1 MEDQP
6 EEQAKDRYDLL
17 LGMLETDLANTG
29 FNPEKEPPGLEPRL
43 PKGVSSLPQ
52 SQLRAHYDDYQ
63 AFYEFLTDQ
72 LIKILPHLETNRERA
87 KTTLATVRGEVSA
100 NTALTNK
107 EARDSAIE
115 TDERVIGTRV
125 RVVYLETLQAA
136 QEERRKKMSKAM
148 ERLYRELMLRTD
160 QHTPAPPMPEVP
172 PARRFPAPPTT
183 GVSRFK
189 PISYK
194 KPA

>member
-1 MEDQP
+1 MENQP
-6 EEQAKDRYDLL
+6 EQADLDKYDQLR
-17 LGMLETDLANTG
+17 GMLEQDLANTG
-29 FNPEKEPPGLEPRL
+29 FNPEREPPGLEPRL

-52 SQLRAHYDDYQ
+52 DQLRAHYDDYQ

-72 LIKILPHLETNRERA
+72 LIRILPHLETNRERA
-87 KTTLATVRGEVSA
+87 KTTLAAVRGEVLA

-115 TDERVIGTRV
+115 TDERVTGTRI

-160 QHTPAPPMPEVP
+160 QHHPAPPAPAPPMPK
-172 PARRFPAPPTT
+172 RFPTPPST

-189 PISYK
+189 TLSYK
-194 KPA
+194 KPV